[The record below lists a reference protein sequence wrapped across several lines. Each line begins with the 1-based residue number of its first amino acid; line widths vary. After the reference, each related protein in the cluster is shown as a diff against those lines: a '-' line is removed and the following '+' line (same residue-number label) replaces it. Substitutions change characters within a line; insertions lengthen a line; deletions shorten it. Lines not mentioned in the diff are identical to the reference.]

1 LLGVWWIVGGGLRLR
16 WVFDEVGEFIRGRG
30 REFSMGLSLDGEGK
44 VVRFWVCRGVER
56 EGRMVCE
63 ASFSVS
69 IST

>member
-1 LLGVWWIVGGGLRLR
+1 M
-16 WVFDEVGEFIRGRG
+16 FDEVGEFIRGRG
-30 REFSMGLSLDGEGK
+30 REFSMELSLDGEGK